1 MNGYEQ
7 KGKNALKMF
16 PYGVLLIIVLTF
28 TQKCKEEKY
37 IERVQKRL
45 ARVEVE
51 R

>member
-7 KGKNALKMF
+7 RGKNAFKMF
-16 PYGVLLIIVLTF
+16 PYGVLLVICLTLI
-28 TQKCKEEKY
+28 QKCREEKY

-45 ARVEVE
+45 ARVFIE